1 MAIESGVAYFD
12 ARAKRHW
19 EKDLDDMADSGFSYV
34 VHCVSEFDLRWQKE
48 SVRRLIAA
56 TKERGMAVWID
67 PWGVGEVFG
76 GEPFSRFGAFHPEAR
91 QIRSDGTITT
101 SACLNQPAFR
111 DFVRAW
117 VDDVADLGGEVI
129 FWDEP
134 TWKVNDRTGVWC
146 CRCDRC
152 RALFR
157 DRTGSDLPVELT
169 AEVQAFHEWSMA
181 EFLGDACEYAH
192 GRDFRNAICIM
203 PPEAP
208 NPGFV
213 DWDVAASIRGLDIF
227 GTDPYWYSFKGEAAE
242 YVGRNTRRTVEVAD
256 RHGLDHHVW
265 IQAFEVPSGREEEIA
280 VAIDAAVG
288 AGARNVAIWSYDGC
302 AAMSSCE
309 CERPDR
315 AWDVVRRS
323 IRGLPHHRSR
333 GGR

>member
-1 MAIESGVAYFD
+1 MSIETGVAYFD
-12 ARAKRHW
+12 ARARRHW
-19 EKDLDDMADSGFSYV
+19 EGDLDDMAASGFTYV
-34 VHCVSEFDLRWQKE
+34 VHCISEFDLRWQKE

-56 TKERGMAVWID
+56 TRERGMRVWLD

-91 QIRSDGTITT
+91 QIRSDGAAT
-101 SACLNQPAFR
+101 SHACLNQPAFR

-117 VDDVADLGGEVI
+117 VDDVADLGGDTI

-134 TWKVNDRTGVWC
+134 TWKIDARSGTWC

-157 DRTGSDLPVELT
+157 ERTGAEMPVELT
-169 AEVQAFHEWSMA
+169 SEVREFHEWSIA
-181 EFLGDACEYAH
+181 ELLGDACEHAH
-192 GRDFRNAICIM
+192 ARGFRNAICIM
-203 PPEAP
+203 PPEAS
-208 NPGFV
+208 NPGFT
-213 DWDVAASIRGLDIF
+213 DWDVAASICGLDIF

-242 YVGRNTRRTVEVAD
+242 YVSRHTRRTVEVAD

-288 AGARNVAIWSYDGC
+288 AGARNLAVWSYDGC
-302 AAMSSCE
+302 SAMSTCE
-309 CERPDR
+309 CEHPEL

-323 IRGLPHHRSR
+323 FRGLR
-333 GGR
+333 GPGGAGRG